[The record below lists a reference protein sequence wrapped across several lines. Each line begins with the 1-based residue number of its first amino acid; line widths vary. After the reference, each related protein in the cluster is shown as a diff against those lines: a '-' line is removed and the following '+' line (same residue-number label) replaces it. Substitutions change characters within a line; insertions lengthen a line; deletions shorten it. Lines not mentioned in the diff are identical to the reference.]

1 MGDGR
6 AEGCHLG
13 ARPGRGVPSRG
24 TSTHPVPSRLP
35 APSVRVEAQAG
46 AAPRPEQ
53 AAVSIRPRRHAALP
67 AALRRPCPHA
77 ANAAVPPAAG
87 GAAGEAGGR
96 CGVLAAP
103 QPRRPPRT
111 AALSSGAPLPLPA
124 AAGASRGKEK
134 GALPRPPPHNFSTRG
149 GRGGVHRHKQGAQ
162 DPLPPP
168 LPSLGDKSSRAMHR
182 DGDALPPSPR

>member
-1 MGDGR
+1 MTTSVPPKGAILGDGR

-13 ARPGRGVPSRG
+13 GRPGRGVPSRG
-24 TSTHPVPSRLP
+24 PSTHPVPSRLP

-134 GALPRPPPHNFSTRG
+134 GALPRPPPPIFSTRG
-149 GRGGVHRHKQGAQ
+149 GRGGSSSAQ
-162 DPLPPP
+162 TRSAGPASSPPP
-168 LPSLGDKSSRAMHR
+168 F
-182 DGDALPPSPR
+182 PRR